1 MRHPSLFK
9 TRSPLGRLKSL
20 VVISDWINFTEKHVH
35 VKWLYKNQEVA
46 SVELSS
52 VIFIPVDFSRII
64 ENEKS
69 YILLYGAGIYWTKF
83 SVFKGTIT
91 TDSRLISGLVVPEND
106 WLDSH
111 FNTEPFVFTPSHHV
125 IISDNLQEFPFS
137 ALRTDDDDISG
148 YRRRAFG
155 RGVILAQL
163 VFPFKEPLL
172 LLRKATEG
180 YEQFDSPDSPMR
192 VLVSEFDGQIKN
204 SIISEKT
211 INTYEESIPGIRNIN
226 ATLLNVFPDKWKNE
240 IYLGGL
246 KREIAHIAKDFAFIG
261 APMILK

>member
-1 MRHPSLFK
+1 MRHTSLFK

-20 VVISDWINFTEKHVH
+20 VVISDWINFTEKDTN
-35 VKWLYKNQEVA
+35 VKWQYKNQEVA

-64 ENEKS
+64 ENDRS
-69 YILLYGAGIYWTKF
+69 YILLYGAGIYWAKF

-91 TDSRLISGLVVPEND
+91 TDSRFISGLVIPEND

-111 FNTEPFVFTPSHHV
+111 FSTEPFVFPPSHHI

-137 ALRTDDDDISG
+137 SLKTDNNNISG

-155 RGVILAQL
+155 RGIILAHL

-180 YEQFDSPDSPMR
+180 YEQFDSPESPMR

-204 SIISEKT
+204 SIILEKT
-211 INTYEESIPGIRNIN
+211 IDQYEESIPGIRHIN
-226 ATLLNVFPDKWKNE
+226 ASLLDVFPDKWKND

-261 APMILK
+261 APLILK